1 MLRRKEK
8 AQTQRKRKGSNNLSL
23 SIFLIAFLSISI
35 LNIYSDQTVK
45 AQEPS
50 LKQEQV
56 LSNKKLDD
64 IEERVFH
71 QNYKK
76 ESEEVRL
83 SRLEKFLFGS
93 ENLRE
98 PVERRIEK
106 VSTALNIP
114 KEEEPEIQS
123 EPISEI
129 KPETVHNTPPPKE
142 QTEKEGI
149 IGAINQIETKM
160 FSMTFNDYPFQ
171 ARINALE
178 ERLLSRKEV
187 LENRSKPLLER
198 VTILVNKT
206 GLPVQ
211 KDDKINLPIIENQNT
226 NTQAAKP
233 QNNAP
238 KSYSINPNTGLLID
252 ERGEAVKDSEGNPIS
267 VMIPQPFIQQQIP
280 QQNYGFMPPQ
290 QNFGY
295 QAPQQNPLNP
305 NNPYGQQNQFPG
317 QIPYDLFFN
326 QAGEATDPGY

>member
-8 AQTQRKRKGSNNLSL
+8 AQTQRKRKGFNNLSL
-23 SIFLIAFLSISI
+23 SVFLIAFLSLPI
-35 LNIYSDQTVK
+35 LNIYYYQIVE
-45 AQEPS
+45 AQEPD

-64 IEERVFH
+64 IEERIFH

-83 SRLEKFLFGS
+83 SRLEKFFFGS
-93 ENLRE
+93 ENLKE
-98 PVERRIEK
+98 SIERRIEK
-106 VSTALNIP
+106 ISTALNIP
-114 KEEEPEIQS
+114 KEEEPEIKS
-123 EPISEI
+123 ESISEI
-129 KPETVHNTPPPKE
+129 KPEIVNDTPPKE
-142 QTEKEGI
+142 QAEKEGI

-160 FSMTFNDYPFQ
+160 FNMTFNDYPFQ

-187 LENRSKPLLER
+187 LENKAKPLLER
-198 VTILVNKT
+198 VTILVSKT

-211 KDDKINLPIIENQNT
+211 KDDKINLPTIENQNT

-233 QNNAP
+233 QNNVP

-252 ERGEAVKDSEGNPIS
+252 EKGETVKDPEGNPIS
-267 VMIPQPFIQQQIP
+267 VMIPQPLIQQQVP

-290 QNFGY
+290 QNYGY
-295 QAPQQNPLNP
+295 QAPQQNPSNQ

-326 QAGEATDPGY
+326 QGGGATDPEY